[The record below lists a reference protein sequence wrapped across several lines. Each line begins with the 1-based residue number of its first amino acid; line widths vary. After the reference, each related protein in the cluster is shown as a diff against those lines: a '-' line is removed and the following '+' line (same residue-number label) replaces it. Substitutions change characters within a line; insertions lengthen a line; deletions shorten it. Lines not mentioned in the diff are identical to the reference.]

1 MLLCVVLLQLTRS
14 AQRPV
19 RFAVL
24 NTMVELV
31 IGLLNLCFIGQ
42 VQESIAAWFG
52 DVRVTGWCL

>member
-1 MLLCVVLLQLTRS
+1 MLLCVLLLQLTRS
-14 AQRPV
+14 A

-24 NTMVELV
+24 NTMIELV

-42 VQESIAAWFG
+42 VQELIAAWFG